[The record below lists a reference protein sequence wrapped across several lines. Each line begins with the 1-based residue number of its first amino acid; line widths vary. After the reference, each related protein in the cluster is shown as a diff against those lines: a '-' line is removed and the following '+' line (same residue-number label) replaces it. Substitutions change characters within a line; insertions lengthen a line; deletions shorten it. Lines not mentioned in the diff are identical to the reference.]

1 MTDYFDDNSRRDLIK
16 YRGQRSKNALD
27 EAALLFDNGY
37 YNGAVSKLYYAAYYA
52 ASSLMLK
59 YQLNASTHSGI
70 KTMLGLHFVSKKL
83 LSFQA
88 GKTFTTLFEKRQSS
102 DYEDYTFCDSSTYLE
117 LRPLTEQFIEEVEK
131 LINKNN

>member
-37 YNGAVSKLYYAAYYA
+37 YDSAINELYYAAYFA

-59 YQLNASTHSGI
+59 YKKEAKTHADI
-70 KTMLGLHFVSKKL
+70 KTMLGLYFVSNNL
-83 LSFQA
+83 LSFDA
-88 GKTFTTLFEKRQSS
+88 GKTFVTLFDKRTN
-102 DYEDYTFCDSSTYLE
+102 YEREDYTFCDSSTYLE
-117 LRPLTEQFIEEVEK
+117 LRPLTEQFIKEVET

>member
-16 YRGQRSKNALD
+16 YRGQRSKNTLD

-83 LSFQA
+83 KIWYNLRSFV
-88 GKTFTTLFEKRQSS
+88 LFMVSKS
-102 DYEDYTFCDSSTYLE
+102 
-117 LRPLTEQFIEEVEK
+117 IEHSA
-131 LINKNN
+131 L